1 MSAARH
7 AGLPFALLAAAL
19 VGAAATALD
28 DPALRV
34 GETTLDNGLTLLT
47 LEDHTTPVASFQIW
61 VRAGS
66 GDEARYTGIAHLFE
80 HMMFRGSK
88 RLGKEAH
95 ERLIEAR
102 GGRVNAFTSRDVT
115 VYFEDVPSEALP
127 LVIELEAERLRNLD
141 LSAESLDS
149 EREVV
154 LEERRFRTE
163 DNPEGRVFEALMALT
178 FQAHPYRHPT
188 IGWRSDVEKVDVEA
202 CRRFFE
208 TYYAPNNL
216 VVSVAGDFE
225 TEEVVR
231 LVRKHFGS
239 LEAAASIPRN
249 PTEEPE
255 QSGARRS
262 TVHFDVRSPIFA
274 AAWHAPPS
282 GHPDAEAL
290 DVASMIL
297 SSGRTS
303 RLYRRLVYDQQQALA
318 AFGAYWELR
327 DAGVFYASAG
337 VRPDGDIDR
346 VEELLLEEIGRLR
359 DGPVTA
365 EELEKAKRGLEVDL
379 VNGLATNHAL
389 ASRVGRDFVTFGRVR
404 PLADRLEAI
413 RAVTAEDVQRVA
425 RTYLLPERRSVVQL
439 IAPPGDGAGE

>member
-1 MSAARH
+1 MNAARV
-7 AGLPFALLAAAL
+7 AGLLFALLAVTSGGVPAA
-19 VGAAATALD
+19 ALD
-28 DPALRV
+28 DPALAVR
-34 GETTLDNGLTLLT
+34 ETVFENGLTLLT
-47 LEDHTTPVASFQIW
+47 LEDPTTPVVSFQVW
-61 VRAGS
+61 VRVGS
-66 GDEARYTGIAHLFE
+66 GDEARYTGLAHLFE

-102 GGRVNAFTSRDVT
+102 GGRVNAYTSRDVT
-115 VYFEDVPSEALP
+115 VYFEDITSENLP

-141 LSAESLDS
+141 LSAESLES
-149 EREVV
+149 ERQVV
-154 LEERRFRTE
+154 LEERRMRTE
-163 DNPEGRVFEALMALT
+163 DNPNGRLFEALAALA

-188 IGWRSDVEKVDVEA
+188 IGWRSDVEKVDVEE

-208 TYYAPNNL
+208 AYYAPNNL
-216 VVSVAGDFE
+216 VLVAAGDLDSD
-225 TEEVVR
+225 EVIA
-231 LVRKHFGS
+231 LVREHFGG
-239 LEAAASIPRN
+239 LRPAAEIPRN

-255 QSGARRS
+255 QTGPRRTS
-262 TVHFDVRSPIFA
+262 VEFEVRAPLLA

-303 RLYRRLVYDQQQALA
+303 RLYRRLVYEEQQALSA
-318 AFGAYWELR
+318 VGAYWELR
-327 DAGVFYASAG
+327 DAGIFYAISG

-346 VEELLLEEIGRLR
+346 VEALLFEEIGRLR
-359 DGPVTA
+359 EEPVSE

-389 ASRVGRDFVTFGRVR
+389 ASRIGNDFVTFGRVR

-425 RTYLLPERRSVVQL
+425 RTYLLPDRHSVVRL
-439 IAPPGDGAGE
+439 VAPETPEAGG